1 MMKMAKKTHRVDKRN
16 LFREED
22 SSRERTPQELVQISS
37 KGNGRKLSKV
47 QHGAHALR
55 RRYYAGLL
63 DGRSKIGMWTRE
75 LEEDFCRH
83 LGYGLVDEMPPTMA
97 MMVKSTIG
105 NWLLLASHHAGQ
117 EKHMFDLRAAE
128 NTVLRNCKELGLK
141 PTTPQGLKLTEYLE
155 AEGYAVKD

>member
-1 MMKMAKKTHRVDKRN
+1 MKKKHRVDKRN

-22 SSRERTPQELVQISS
+22 SSRERTPQELIEVSTKPS
-37 KGNGRKLSKV
+37 KQNGRNLSKI

-75 LEEDFCRH
+75 LEKDFSRH
-83 LGYGLVDEMPPTMA
+83 LGYESVDQMPPTMA
-97 MMVKSTIG
+97 MMIKSTIG
-105 NWLLLASHHAGQ
+105 NWLLLCTHHAGQ

-128 NTVLRNCKELGLK
+128 NTVLRNCRELGIQPLK
-141 PTTPQGLKLTEYLE
+141 NSGPKLTEYLE
-155 AEGYAVKD
+155 AEGYAIKE